1 MSRKVD
7 PERHEAKRREVLDAA
22 IQCFADKGF
31 HGASTAEICRFAGMS
46 PGNLFHYFP
55 TKDAI
60 IQAIAEEDRRE
71 TAEAFAAIDPAA
83 DAVAAVIHLAEM
95 TMLQLSDP
103 LHARLSLEIAAES
116 MRNPAIAALFAAN
129 DDASTRALLALL
141 RRGVERGQIDATL
154 DLEKSAGWLI
164 ALVDGAIGRAAM
176 DPAFDPRAQI
186 DTLRALIT
194 RFLRPAPSDKAA
206 AR

>member
-7 PERHEAKRREVLDAA
+7 PERHRARRREVLDAA

-31 HGASTAEICRFAGMS
+31 HGASTAEICRVAGMS

-103 LHARLSLEIAAES
+103 LYARLSLEIAAES

-129 DDASTRALLALL
+129 DDASTHALLALL

-154 DLEKSAGWLI
+154 DLQRSVGWLI
-164 ALVDGAIGRAAM
+164 ALVEGAIGRAAM
-176 DPAFDPRAQI
+176 DPAFDPHAQI
-186 DTLRALIT
+186 DSLRMLIT
-194 RFLRPAPSDKAA
+194 RFLRPPPSGQAT